1 MMDMLQTLRDYRRA
15 VKDDPA
21 PLLALFAEVTARA
34 EAAEELQSNLTA
46 ALTRVEAAEKRV
58 QELTAAIDDWRERA
72 EEAEGKL
79 AKTADD
85 LAAALWR
92 VAKLETDYVSENR
105 LRGEAAAS
113 AANLEAALAAARD
126 TSESVLWRI
135 Q

>member
-1 MMDMLQTLRDYRRA
+1 MMTTEPLTNIELAEHVRTALGGVGPQQVKRVMKGVRGLCDRA
-15 VKDDPA
+15 
-21 PLLALFAEVTARA
+21 
-34 EAAEELQSNLTA
+34 
-46 ALTRVEAAEKRV
+46 EAAEKRV

-113 AANLEAALAAARD
+113 AANLEAQLAAQQTAACPHCGKP
-126 TSESVLWRI
+126 LAG
-135 Q
+135 QKLAPF